1 MSETI
6 TRPVSFSF
14 KGERPYINIATMFE
28 GLLGPLGELAKAAG
42 APHAM
47 LRLGMMKA
55 VRELAGNG
63 VLTLTSGAKGPPEVE
78 RAVLAV
84 SGTLGALP
92 FGAVLA
98 ADPAAHPAA
107 RVPGGREREVV
118 ADIAPSGRFRGA
130 GTLVDLSS
138 PADLVLG
145 FIEVNKQLHQATLK
159 DEAGAPAIRF
169 GYLSGFQTPLEADF
183 SGLRVPL
190 EVVHIGA
197 QESAGRVH
205 TLNRITL
212 DLPGGGQSFTL
223 CFNYYFGDAEP
234 ARPAT

>member
-1 MSETI
+1 MTETI

-14 KGERPYINIATMFE
+14 KGARPYINISTMFE
-28 GLLGPLGELAKAAG
+28 GLLGALGELPEAAG
-42 APHAM
+42 GPDAM

-63 VLTLTSGAKGPPEVE
+63 ILTLTPGAKGPPEVDQP
-78 RAVLAV
+78 VLVV
-84 SGTLGALP
+84 SGTLGARP
-92 FGAVLA
+92 FGAALA
-98 ADPAAHPAA
+98 ADPASDPAE

-118 ADIAPSGRFRGA
+118 ADIAPSGRFCGT

-159 DEAGAPAIRF
+159 DEARVPAIRF
-169 GYLSGFQTPLEADF
+169 GYLSGFQTPLEADLGGF
-183 SGLRVPL
+183 GVPL

-212 DLPGGGQSFTL
+212 DLPGGAQTFTL

-234 ARPAT
+234 ARTAT